1 MRTLN
6 EQKRE
11 IGERQQVKAQ
21 KHGRNGGEIVRLD
34 GKHDVEL
41 KGRPAQQAEGDAT
54 DDDVCA
60 GTHERVTGERAREMQ
75 TRIEIAFSI
84 HATREESKKCWI
96 AKQD

>member
-1 MRTLN
+1 MRTLD

-21 KHGRNGGEIVRLD
+21 KHGRNGGEIVRFD
-34 GKHDVEL
+34 GKHNVEL

-60 GTHERVTGERAREMQ
+60 GT
-75 TRIEIAFSI
+75 
-84 HATREESKKCWI
+84 KKI
-96 AKQD
+96 VMRKRRQIMLIYAMEGRRKVFQ